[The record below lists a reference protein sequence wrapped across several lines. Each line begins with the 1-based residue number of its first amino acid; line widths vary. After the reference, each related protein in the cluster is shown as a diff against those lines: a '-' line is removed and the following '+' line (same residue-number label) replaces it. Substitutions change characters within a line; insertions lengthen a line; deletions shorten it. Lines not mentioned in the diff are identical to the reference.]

1 MKIEFKDLMLCI
13 GVTAALFG
21 TLMFAV
27 GYSSG
32 KLQGLE
38 TGLTY
43 TGVIK

>member
-1 MKIEFKDLMLCI
+1 MRIEFKDLMLCI

-21 TLMFAV
+21 VLMFGLGWA
-27 GYSSG
+27 SG

-38 TGLTY
+38 VGLAY